1 MGSGWRKA
9 IAESRDRLQSRALVG
24 VVVPL
29 LVLAVAFGW
38 TIARSEGLAVRVLFF
53 GSLGISLAFAV
64 IVWGLRAGT
73 QAAALVG
80 AAICFLITFAGG
92 LDAGGSLLHTG
103 LPPLV
108 ALFVLTFAAT
118 RAGRVRKAQAGLAE
132 NQAERRKGR
141 NAAQVIANLGTAGLV
156 AAVGLFVPRDGA
168 LWAVP
173 MLAALVEATA
183 DTVSSEIGQ
192 AFGGRPWLL
201 TSLRRVDAGTDG
213 AVSLG
218 GTVAGVLAAGLV
230 AMLGM
235 KSLQLAP
242 RLAEAAWLAGCAGLF
257 FDSLLGA
264 TVERRG
270 WLGNDLVN
278 FASTVFAAVCSVGL
292 TIAMARLRL

>member
-9 IAESRDRLQSRALVG
+9 IAESRDRWQSRALVG

-53 GSLGISLAFAV
+53 GSLGISLVFAV

-108 ALFVLTFAAT
+108 ALFVLTFGAT

-132 NQAERRKGR
+132 SQAERRKGR

-156 AAVGLFVPRDGA
+156 AAVGLFAPRGEA
-168 LWAVP
+168 LWAIP
-173 MLAALVEATA
+173 MLAALAEATA

-192 AFGGRPWLL
+192 AFGGRPWLV
-201 TSLRRVDAGTDG
+201 TSLRRVEAGTDG
-213 AVSLG
+213 AVSVG
-218 GTVAGVLAAGLV
+218 GTAAGMLAAGAV
-230 AMLGM
+230 ALLG
-235 KSLQLAP
+235 KGSLGLAAAP
-242 RLAEAAWLAGCAGLF
+242 AAVAWLAGCAGLV

-264 TVERRG
+264 TVERWG
-270 WLGNDLVN
+270 WLGNDAVN
-278 FASTVFAAVCSVGL
+278 FVSTLFAAGCSVGL
-292 TIAMARLRL
+292 TVVAVRW

>member
-1 MGSGWRKA
+1 MGSRWTKA
-9 IAESRDRLQSRALVG
+9 IPEARDGRQSRALVG

-29 LVLAVAFGW
+29 LVLAVAFSW
-38 TIARSEGLAVRVLFF
+38 TIAVATGLAVRMLFVEA
-53 GSLGISLAFAV
+53 LGISLLFAA

-73 QAAALVG
+73 PPAALVG

-92 LDAGGSLLHTG
+92 LDAGGSVLHTG
-103 LPPLV
+103 LAPLV

-118 RAGRVRKAQAGLAE
+118 RAGRRRKSAAGLAE
-132 NQAERRKGR
+132 SRKGR
-141 NAAQVIANLGTAGLV
+141 NAAQVIANLGAAGLV
-156 AAVGLFVPRDGA
+156 AAVSLFFPRGGA
-168 LWAVP
+168 LCAVP

-192 AFGGRPWLL
+192 AFGGRPWLV
-201 TSLRRVDAGTDG
+201 TSLRRVEPGTDG

-218 GTVAGVLAAGLV
+218 GTGAGMLAAGVV
-230 AMLGM
+230 ALIGM
-235 KSLQLAP
+235 WALALAP
-242 RLAEAAWLAGCAGLF
+242 TLALVAWLAGCAGLV

-278 FASTVFAAVCSVGL
+278 FVSTVCAAGCSVAL
-292 TIAMARLRL
+292 TIVAAWW